1 MQAMEFMAEGIST
14 TVIGMGVV
22 FLVLIFL
29 SIIIGLLDKA
39 IDATFAKKK
48 SEPVVKAPAAPAP
61 VVESVATNTAAKV
74 EQGISPAVVAAITAA
89 VCMMTG
95 KTASEFRFT
104 AIHRAQEGQ
113 PVWALMGTSDI
124 IATRQRYTERGNR

>member
-14 TVIGMGVV
+14 TIIGMGVV
-22 FLVLIFL
+22 FVVLIML
-29 SIIIGLLDKA
+29 SIIISLLDKG
-39 IDATFAKKK
+39 IDATLAKKK
-48 SEPVVKAPAAPAP
+48 AEPIVKAPAAPTP
-61 VVESVATNTAAKV
+61 VVEAAVTGSAAKV

-95 KTASEFRFT
+95 KTAGEFKFASIRRT
-104 AIHRAQEGQ
+104 QEGQ
-113 PVWALMGTSDI
+113 PVWALMGTNDI

>member
-1 MQAMEFMAEGIST
+1 MQAMEFMAEGLST

-22 FLVLIFL
+22 FIVLIFL

-48 SEPVVKAPAAPAP
+48 AEPVIKAPTAPTP
-61 VVESVATNTAAKV
+61 VVEATATGTSVNA
-74 EQGISPAVVAAITAA
+74 EQGISPSVVAAITAA

-95 KTASEFRFT
+95 KTAGEFKFASIRRT
-104 AIHRAQEGQ
+104 QEGQ
-113 PVWALMGTSDI
+113 PVWALMGTNDI